1 MKNCVKC
8 GTLLDDEA
16 LYCNACNTNQM
27 SFFDEFE
34 PAPVYSD
41 TFLKVLCIL
50 TIIGAVFG
58 LISSIASIAGN
69 VGLPIEGL
77 KVVTYISIGVAIGK
91 LTGAVFM
98 LQKKLNGLYI
108 YTAAATLGLIM
119 QVYSVV
125 LTSGYMESLP
135 GVNNTIVI
143 SSTVFAVVFFLAFLI
158 MYWLPVNRRLLS

>member
-8 GTLLDDEA
+8 GTPLDDEA
-16 LYCNACNTNQM
+16 LYCKACNTNQM

-34 PAPVYSD
+34 PPVYSD
-41 TFLKVLCIL
+41 TFLKVLCVL

-58 LISSIASIAGN
+58 LISAMASIAGG

-77 KVVTYISIGVAIGK
+77 KVVTYISTGVAIGK
-91 LTGAVFM
+91 LTGAIFM

-108 YTAAATLGLIM
+108 YTAAAILGLIM

-135 GVNNTIVI
+135 GMSNTIVI
-143 SSTVFAVVFFLAFLI
+143 ISTAFAVVFFLAFLI
-158 MYWLPVNRRLLS
+158 MYWLPVNRRLLW